1 MRCLFLLLILVMVAC
16 GPTVIA
22 TKGVT
27 PPNSQP
33 ADSPK
38 SSATTPTVGGALRNQ
53 LGAAALGDTEAQVI
67 AKLGRP
73 SRETITHGIGSPRW
87 EYDSGYVI
95 GFSAGTDRRV
105 WLILVQ
111 PPAVAATAEGF
122 ALGDTDDAFRSVY
135 AGFHVQEFLL
145 SGNLQLQVATSD
157 EILIAEFGV
166 DHSSQFVVI
175 NTRL

>member
-1 MRCLFLLLILVMVAC
+1 MRRLLLLLILVVVAC
-16 GPTVIA
+16 APTVIA
-22 TKGVT
+22 TKAVT
-27 PPNSQP
+27 PNRQP
-33 ADSPK
+33 TLPPG
-38 SSATTPTVGGALRNQ
+38 SSATMPTVSGALGNQ
-53 LGAAALGDTEAQVI
+53 LGAAALGDSEAQVI

-122 ALGDTDDAFRSVY
+122 ALGDNDDAFRSVY

-145 SGNLQLQVATSD
+145 AGNLQLQVATSD
-157 EILIAEFGV
+157 EILVVGFGA
-166 DHSSQFVVI
+166 DHSSRFVVI

>member
-1 MRCLFLLLILVMVAC
+1 MRRLLLYLVLALAAC
-16 GPTVIA
+16 APTVIA
-22 TKGVT
+22 TKALT
-27 PPNSQP
+27 PTNSQP
-33 ADSPK
+33 TASPQ
-38 SSATTPTVGGALRNQ
+38 SSATMPAVGGALGNQ
-53 LGAAALGDTEAQVI
+53 LGAAALGDSEAQVI

-111 PPAVAATAEGF
+111 PPAVAATVEGF
-122 ALGDTDDAFRSVY
+122 ALRDTDDAFRSVY
-135 AGFHVQEFLL
+135 AAFHVQEFLL

-157 EILIAEFGV
+157 ETLVAGFAV
-166 DHSSQFVVI
+166 DHSSRFVVI
-175 NTRL
+175 NTRP

>member
-1 MRCLFLLLILVMVAC
+1 MRRLLLLLILVVVAC
-16 GPTVIA
+16 APTVIA
-22 TKGVT
+22 TKVGT
-27 PPNSQP
+27 PTNSQP
-33 ADSPK
+33 PLSPI
-38 SSATTPTVGGALRNQ
+38 SSATTATVSGALGKQ
-53 LGAAALGDTEAQVI
+53 LGAAALGDSEAQVI
-67 AKLGRP
+67 AELGRP

-105 WLILVQ
+105 WQILVQ

-122 ALGDTDDAFRSVY
+122 ALRDTDDAFRSVY
-135 AGFHVQEFLL
+135 GGFHVQEFLL

-157 EILIAEFGV
+157 EILIAGFGV
-166 DHSSQFVVI
+166 DHSSQFMVI